1 MISPISRPRT
11 DPAGLSRSMT
21 TMPRATKTGKRRGV
35 RGYTLLEIAMVVAI
49 IVLIIGATVPITS
62 GFTREQ
68 RLRDVV
74 RDLLVYA
81 KTARTEAMTT
91 GRAAEVI
98 FAKDGFALR
107 RAGEDEP
114 SESRRLPRGM
124 RYVIEPFGTEKAVR
138 PDGQRWIF
146 QPTGLCEPV
155 TVRVEAD
162 DAWMQVTF
170 DPLTAGIADES
181 YYIP

>member
-1 MISPISRPRT
+1 MTSPTSRPPT
-11 DPAGLSRSMT
+11 DPAGASRF
-21 TMPRATKTGKRRGV
+21 TMRTSRAGIKVQRRRS

-49 IVLIIGATVPITS
+49 IVLIIGAAVPMTS

-81 KTARTEAMTT
+81 KTARADAMTT

-98 FAKDGFALR
+98 FAKEGFALR
-107 RAGEDEP
+107 RPGEKEP
-114 SESRRLPRGM
+114 SESRSLPRGM
-124 RYVIEPFGTEKAVR
+124 RYVIEPFGATKAVR

-146 QPTGLCEPV
+146 QPTGLCEPL
-155 TVRVEAD
+155 TVRIEAD
-162 DAWMQVTF
+162 EAWMQVTF
-170 DPLTAGIADES
+170 DALTAGIADES